1 MRGVF
6 STCAAAAAQPLRR
19 CVRLAARNGL
29 RGHIIPLLVAA
40 PLGVIALSS
49 TTAALELPK
58 PMPVERFLG
67 TAAVGENYK
76 VKPVVRSDGVMRIF
90 DVDTKY
96 GEYSFDGIEFAK
108 LRLHELNAVAALEKM
123 SQSDAFG
130 KAFGQ
135 AALGPF
141 KFGADLITK
150 PADTVERSLSGIGN
164 MFERAGAGLSNSR
177 ADRDPLMESLLGIS
191 DTQRELA
198 VELDVDPYT
207 DFPPLAQRLKQMA
220 GAMASGGL
228 PIKAGLSFVPG
239 GIGIAVSS
247 VATVSSA
254 KDTLRD
260 KTAAQLIAEV
270 RGILLKLNIE
280 QDNIDRLL
288 ENRNYTPADLLIMAR
303 ALRELGAADTN
314 IFVEKA
320 AGAGTRNYAFYF
332 RRRAQILAAHSKDVG
347 GVASFISVAG
357 QPINVLRN
365 GDIVAAF
372 TFDDVVWTDVQSRTF
387 TAATAEIHRLKP
399 GAVPILATT
408 GVVTPMAQAE
418 ITKLGW
424 KIVKFKPQG

>member
-1 MRGVF
+1 MQRGY
-6 STCAAAAAQPLRR
+6 SITAAVRPAGQTAQGIWR
-19 CVRLAARNGL
+19 GL
-29 RGHIIPLLVAA
+29 IMPLLVAA
-40 PLGVIALSS
+40 PLGVAALSS
-49 TTAALELPK
+49 SAAALELPK
-58 PMPVERFLG
+58 PEPVEKFLG
-67 TAAVGENYK
+67 TAAIGENYK
-76 VKPVVRSDGVMRIF
+76 VKPMVRSDGIMRIF

-96 GEYSFDGIEFAK
+96 GEYSFDGVEFTK
-108 LRLHELNAVAALEKM
+108 LRLHELNAVAVIEKM

-164 MFERAGAGLSNSR
+164 MFDRVGAGLSNNR
-177 ADRDPLMESLLGIS
+177 ADRDPLVESLLGIS

-260 KTAAQLIAEV
+260 KTAAQVIAEV
-270 RGILLKLNIE
+270 RGILLSLEIE
-280 QDNIDRLL
+280 QANADRLL
-288 ENRNYTPADLLIMAR
+288 ENRNFTPADMLIMAR
-303 ALRELGAADTN
+303 ALKQLGAENTDA
-314 IFVEKA
+314 FVEKA
-320 AGAGTRNYAFYF
+320 SEAGSRNVAFYF
-332 RRRAQILAAHSKDVG
+332 RRRAQILAAHSRELG
-347 GVASFISVAG
+347 GIAAFITVAG
-357 QPINVLRN
+357 QPINVARN
-365 GDIVAAF
+365 GNVVAAF
-372 TFDDVVWTDVQSRTF
+372 TFDDIVWTDVQSRTF
-387 TAATAEIHRLKP
+387 TAATSEIHRARP
-399 GAVPILATT
+399 SATPVLATT
-408 GVVTPMAQAE
+408 GVVTPLAQAE
-418 ITKLGW
+418 IGKLGW
-424 KIVKFKPQG
+424 KIVRFKPQS

>member
-1 MRGVF
+1 MRGY
-6 STCAAAAAQPLRR
+6 SITCAAPTVQPVRR
-19 CVRLAARNGL
+19 AARKT
-29 RGHIIPLLVAA
+29 LLKTWLKHALAFAVAA
-40 PLGVIALSS
+40 PFGIMALSS

-58 PMPVERFLG
+58 PAPAEQFLG
-67 TAAVGENYK
+67 PATVGENYK

-96 GEYSFDGIEFAK
+96 GDYSFDGIEFAK
-108 LRLHELNAVAALEKM
+108 LRLHELNAIAALEKM

-130 KAFGQ
+130 KALGQ

-150 PADTVERSLSGIGN
+150 PADTVERSITGIGN

-177 ADRDPLMESLLGIS
+177 ADRDSFTDSLLGIS

-228 PIKAGLSFVPG
+228 PIKAGLSLVPG

-260 KTAAQLIAEV
+260 KTAAQLIVEV
-270 RGILLKLNIE
+270 RGILLKLQIE
-280 QDNIDRLL
+280 PDVMERLL

-332 RRRAQILAAHSKDVG
+332 RRRAQILAAHAKSVG
-347 GVASFISVAG
+347 GVAAFISVAG
-357 QPINVLRN
+357 QPINVLRD
-365 GDIVAAF
+365 GRIIAAF

-387 TAATAEIHRLKP
+387 TAATAEIHRLRP
-399 GAVPILATT
+399 GAVPVLATT

-424 KIVKFKPQG
+424 KIIKFKAQG

>member
-1 MRGVF
+1 
-6 STCAAAAAQPLRR
+6 
-19 CVRLAARNGL
+19 
-29 RGHIIPLLVAA
+29 
-40 PLGVIALSS
+40 
-49 TTAALELPK
+49 
-58 PMPVERFLG
+58 
-67 TAAVGENYK
+67 
-76 VKPVVRSDGVMRIF
+76 
-90 DVDTKY
+90 
-96 GEYSFDGIEFAK
+96 
-108 LRLHELNAVAALEKM
+108 
-123 SQSDAFG
+123 
-130 KAFGQ
+130 
-135 AALGPF
+135 
-141 KFGADLITK
+141 
-150 PADTVERSLSGIGN
+150 

-177 ADRDPLMESLLGIS
+177 ADRDPLMDSLLGIS

-270 RGILLKLNIE
+270 RGILLKLDIE

-314 IFVEKA
+314 IFIEKA

-332 RRRAQILAAHSKDVG
+332 RRRRANSWRRTARTLAALPPSSRSRASRSMSCAMATLSRPSPSMTSCGPTCSPAHSPPPPRR
-347 GVASFISVAG
+347 FI
-357 QPINVLRN
+357 
-365 GDIVAAF
+365 
-372 TFDDVVWTDVQSRTF
+372 
-387 TAATAEIHRLKP
+387 K
-399 GAVPILATT
+399 
-408 GVVTPMAQAE
+408 
-418 ITKLGW
+418 
-424 KIVKFKPQG
+424 